1 MQTIYYDLRD
11 TKGQQKEI
19 EEKISAAAKILR
31 EGGLVGIPTETVYGL
46 AANGLDPVAVKRIFE
61 AKGRPQDNP
70 LILHVPDAG
79 WLERCCV
86 DVPETAYALA
96 EKFWPGPLT
105 IVLRAKD
112 TVPEIVRAGGETVA
126 LRCPDH
132 PMTLE
137 LLKKAKL
144 PLAAPSANPSG
155 AESPK
160 TARQVMDYFDGKI
173 AAVIDGGPCGIG
185 TESTIIDMSSAPYK
199 ILRRGALSEESI
211 RSALA
216 DRLTVI
222 GITGGTGCGKTTAL
236 RQLEKKGAM
245 IIDCDALYHGM
256 LETNAEMLNE
266 IDRVFP
272 GSVTDGKL
280 DRKALGAVVFSNEAA
295 LEDLNAITHHY
306 IGLEVQRLLEDRA
319 MQGGTLAAIDAIA
332 LIESGLGERC
342 RAVIGVIADKTT
354 RIERIMKRD
363 GISYEYAMMRVNAQ
377 YPNEYF
383 EAKCKYILRNDGNE
397 KDFEKE
403 CNKLFK
409 EVLKNG

>member
-1 MQTIYYDLRD
+1 ME
-11 TKGQQKEI
+11 TKI
-19 EEKISAAAKILR
+19 ITEKLSEAAKLIAAG
-31 EGGLVGIPTETVYGL
+31 ELVAVPTETVYGL
-46 AANGLDPVAVKRIFE
+46 AGNGLDAAAVEKIYE
-61 AKGRPQDNP
+61 VKGRPEVKP
-70 LILHVPDAG
+70 VSLMVPGAAAMTKYC
-79 WLERCCV
+79 ECV
-86 DVPETAYALA
+86 PKQAKYLA

-160 TARQVMDYFDGKI
+160 TARQVMDYFNGKI
-173 AAVIDGGPCGIG
+173 AAVIDGGQCGIG
-185 TESTIIDMSSAPYK
+185 TESTIIDMSAAPYK

-256 LETNAEMLNE
+256 LETNAEMLAE

-272 GSVTDGKL
+272 ETVTDGKL

-306 IGLEVQRLLEDRA
+306 IGLEVHRLLENWA

-383 EAKCKYILRNDGNE
+383 KAKCKYILRNDGNE

>member
-1 MQTIYYDLRD
+1 MK
-11 TKGQQKEI
+11 TKI
-19 EEKISAAAKILR
+19 ITEKLSEAAKLIAAG
-31 EGGLVGIPTETVYGL
+31 ELVAVPTETVYGL
-46 AANGLDPVAVKRIFE
+46 AGNGLDAAAVEKIYE
-61 AKGRPQDNP
+61 VKGRPEVKP
-70 LILHVPDAG
+70 VSLMVPGAAAMTKYC
-79 WLERCCV
+79 ECV
-86 DVPETAYALA
+86 PKQAKYLA

-105 IVLRAKD
+105 IVLRAKAA
-112 TVPEIVRAGGETVA
+112 VPEIVRAGGATVA

-173 AAVIDGGPCGIG
+173 AAVIDGGQCGIG
-185 TESTIIDMSSAPYK
+185 TESTIIDMSAAPYK
-199 ILRRGALSEESI
+199 ILRRGALPEESI

-245 IIDCDALYHGM
+245 IIDCDALYHEM

-306 IGLEVQRLLEDRA
+306 IGLEVQQLLEDWA

-332 LIESGLGERC
+332 LIESGLGDRC
-342 RAVIGVIADKTT
+342 KAVIGVIADKTT

>member
-1 MQTIYYDLRD
+1 
-11 TKGQQKEI
+11 
-19 EEKISAAAKILR
+19 
-31 EGGLVGIPTETVYGL
+31 
-46 AANGLDPVAVKRIFE
+46 
-61 AKGRPQDNP
+61 
-70 LILHVPDAG
+70 
-79 WLERCCV
+79 
-86 DVPETAYALA
+86 
-96 EKFWPGPLT
+96 
-105 IVLRAKD
+105 
-112 TVPEIVRAGGETVA
+112 
-126 LRCPDH
+126 
-132 PMTLE
+132 MTLE

-160 TARQVMDYFDGKI
+160 TAQEVMDYFEGSI
-173 AAVIDGGPCGIG
+173 AAVIDGGRCGIG
-185 TESTIIDMSSAPYK
+185 TESTIIDMSGAPYK
-199 ILRRGALSEESI
+199 ILRRGALPEASI
-211 RSALA
+211 RSSLA

-245 IIDCDALYHGM
+245 IIDCDALYHEM
-256 LETNAEMLNE
+256 LGINAEMLGE

-272 GSVTDGKL
+272 ETVTDGKL

-306 IGLEVQRLLEDRA
+306 IGLEVRRLLEDWA

-332 LIESGLGERC
+332 LIESGLAGRC
-342 RAVIGVIADKTT
+342 RAVVGVVADKTT

-363 GISYEYAMMRVNAQ
+363 GISREYAMMRVNAQ

-383 EAKCKYILRNDGNE
+383 EANCKYILRNDGSE